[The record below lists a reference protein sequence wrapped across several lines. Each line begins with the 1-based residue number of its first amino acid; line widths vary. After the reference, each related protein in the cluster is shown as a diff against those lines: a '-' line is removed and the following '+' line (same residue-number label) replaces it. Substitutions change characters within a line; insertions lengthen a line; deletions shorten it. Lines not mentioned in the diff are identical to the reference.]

1 MTDGCLTNQPLEPLE
16 VGSDS
21 EGVVGKYEQPFPLK
35 GKVEKLVIDIP

>member
-1 MTDGCLTNQPLEPLE
+1 MAPLTSQPLEPLE

-35 GKVEKLVIDIP
+35 GNVKTLVIDLP